1 MRRSAVLWLGLCLL
15 TADAV
20 ADGKFYVSERVPAIP
35 YQRAV
40 IWHDG
45 SYQTMLLQ
53 SKYEIPG
60 DSAPTDFGWVVPVP
74 AVPDIATTDA
84 HTARAL
90 FQELTAATEPE
101 VVFLS
106 AKLVWIV
113 GLLLLARLVW
123 AVAARAS
130 ARGARSRRMIGTV
143 RGNLGLL
150 ALWVPAYLLFGLG
163 GGDDLLTRK
172 SAPAVTV
179 VKEVTAGNYEVKVV
193 QSRDAA
199 ALVGWLTERRYRFD
213 RRDEQ
218 AFAEY
223 IAKGWSFVTARQV
236 AKPQEG
242 PGRARQLA
250 DPLILGFA
258 AEEPVYPLALTA
270 TTGQTTRIRLYVLRD
285 GRTDAG
291 NRLEA
296 VFAGPSQHSL
306 EWLSERLTPANM
318 FPPKRLSMRFITRL
332 EGDLTPQQMAQ
343 DLLLRKA
350 SDNQTQRRIIH
361 TWASPFYWDYMQT
374 VRANRE

>member
-15 TADAV
+15 MAEAV
-20 ADGKFYVSERVPAIP
+20 ADGKFYVSERLPAIP

-60 DSAPTDFGWVVPVP
+60 GSAPTDFGWVVPVP
-74 AVPDIATTDA
+74 AIPDIATADA

-106 AKLVWIV
+106 AKLVSII

-130 ARGARSRRMIGTV
+130 VRSGRGRRTIGTV

-163 GGDDLLTRK
+163 GGDDLAARK
-172 SAPAVTV
+172 SAPAVRV

-218 AFAEY
+218 TFAAY
-223 IAKGWSFVTARQV
+223 IAKGWSFVAARQV
-236 AKPQEG
+236 AKSQEG
-242 PGRARQLA
+242 PGRASQLA

-258 AEEPVYPLALTA
+258 TEEPVYPLALTA
-270 TTGQTTRIRLYVLRD
+270 TIGQTTRIRLYVLRD

-296 VFAGPSQHSL
+296 VHAGPLQSGL
-306 EWLSERLTPANM
+306 EWVAERLTPSDT
-318 FPPKRLSMRFITRL
+318 FPRKRLSARFVTRL
-332 EGDLTPQQMAQ
+332 EGDLTPPQMAD
-343 DLLLRKA
+343 DLVLQRA
-350 SDNQTQRRIIH
+350 SDNQPRRRTTH
-361 TWASPFYWDYMQT
+361 TWASPLYWDYTQSL
-374 VRANRE
+374 RANRE